1 MMMPLGRIANLK
13 ESISESLLIIKT
25 CLTTIWFWI
34 PVLLS
39 AYLWVQLGLMFYI
52 HPLIAIIVP
61 SILVVYALIHED
73 KRTKALYGL
82 DSRQSE
88 DSGKKLLS
96 EVDIKRLVDEY
107 NVMLNNRKKSQDDK
121 N

>member
-1 MMMPLGRIANLK
+1 MLMPLRRIANLK
-13 ESISESLLIIKT
+13 ESLSESLLIIKT

-39 AYLWVQLGLMFYI
+39 GYFVLQFGIMFYI
-52 HPLIAIIVP
+52 HPLALIIVP
-61 SILVVYALIHED
+61 SILVVYALIRED
-73 KRTKALYGL
+73 RRTKALYGL
-82 DSRQSE
+82 DGKQSE

-96 EVDIKRLVDEY
+96 DVDIKKLVSEY
-107 NVMLNNRKKSQDDK
+107 NVMLKDRKKSQDGK